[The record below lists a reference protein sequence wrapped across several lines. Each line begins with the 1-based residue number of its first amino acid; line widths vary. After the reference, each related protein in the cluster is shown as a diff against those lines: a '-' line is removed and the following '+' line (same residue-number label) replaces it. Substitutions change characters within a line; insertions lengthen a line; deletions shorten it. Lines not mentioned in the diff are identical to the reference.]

1 MMTDKGLLSQFIKAE
16 AIRLGFDVCGIAKAG
31 TVTTETT
38 DFCNKWIDE
47 GKHGTLHYIAYQVM
61 PWAKTITRL

>member
-16 AIRLGFDVCGIAKAG
+16 ALRLGFDVCGIAKAG

-47 GKHGTLHYIAYQVM
+47 GNIFK
-61 PWAKTITRL
+61 K